1 MKKHHCIVCARIPQ
15 LSCQSR
21 LASLMARLVVLPL
34 NSSSSSPLSTA
45 LFTQSS
51 TPATT
56 SSLNSSLFGSRLGV
70 SRPVSS
76 TKGDKLIKLRASARI
91 NSNVEAPTPTNIH
104 EKKAPLKYSYIF
116 CDMDG
121 TLLNSKGVISAR
133 TAEALKEATARGIKV
148 VMATGKGLL
157 VYGRN
162 GQEIFRRN
170 LDPSVCREA
179 CLYSLE
185 HKVPLI
191 AFCEN
196 SCLTLFDHPLVDHLH
211 TVYHE
216 PKVQIIT
223 SVDELLETAKIQKLL
238 FMDTVEGVAT
248 SLRPY
253 WSKAIG
259 SRAGVVQAIPDILEI
274 VPPGSSKGGGVRVL
288 LDHLGVS
295 ENEVMAIGDGEN
307 DVEMLQLAGLG
318 VALSN
323 ASEKAKAV
331 ADVIG
336 ISNDEDGATDAI
348 YRFAL

>member
-148 VMATGKGLL
+148 VMATGKSRTAAKRVLEEAGLTGRDGVFSDFSPGVFIQGLL

-295 ENEVMAIGDGEN
+295 ENEVSDGRW
-307 DVEMLQLAGLG
+307 LG
-318 VALSN
+318 SDILCGSN
-323 ASEKAKAV
+323 
-331 ADVIG
+331 
-336 ISNDEDGATDAI
+336 
-348 YRFAL
+348 FHL